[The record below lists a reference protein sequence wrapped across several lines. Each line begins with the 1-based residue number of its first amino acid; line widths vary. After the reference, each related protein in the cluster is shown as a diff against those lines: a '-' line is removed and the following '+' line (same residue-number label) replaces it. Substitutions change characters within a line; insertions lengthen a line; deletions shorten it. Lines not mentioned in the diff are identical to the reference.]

1 MTISGEK
8 RHKQVSRIQIDNLV
22 VDNHIPKITKYSY
35 PLLFIH
41 GAGGTSEY
49 LKNYLQFFSK
59 AGWQS
64 YAINLRGHHPS
75 EQEST
80 LAQMTIE
87 DYVEDVER
95 VMTDLSIE
103 NCVLIG
109 HSMGGLIA
117 QKIAAQ
123 FRSIK
128 ALITIASAPPFG
140 VPLEMHADLL
150 HPETIMKSL
159 WDIKSIWDMMNFA
172 PMATS
177 AFMAEKTFLNNID
190 ETERE
195 EIFSMFVAESLMV
208 GYQIAQGVFVD
219 PAEIK
224 CPKLVIGCKLD
235 AMSPESMEQK
245 LAEFLQADYISYE
258 QFAHLPMLETG
269 WEKSAKDIA
278 NWLKINV
285 AGLARKQKG

>member
-1 MTISGEK
+1 MAHIK
-8 RHKQVSRIQIDNLV
+8 IDNLV
-22 VDNHIPKITKYSY
+22 IDKHLPRTLKYSY

-49 LKNYLQFFSK
+49 LKNYLLFFAK
-59 AGWQS
+59 AGWPS

-75 EQEST
+75 DQEFA

-87 DYVEDVER
+87 DYLEDVER
-95 VMTDLSIE
+95 VMRDLAIE

-117 QKIAAQ
+117 QKIAMN
-123 FRSIK
+123 FKSVK
-128 ALITIASAPPFG
+128 ALITISSAPPFG
-140 VPLEMHADLL
+140 VTPEMHADLL
-150 HPETIMKSL
+150 DPGTIMKS
-159 WDIKSIWDMMNFA
+159 IWEMMNLT
-172 PMATS
+172 PVATS
-177 AFMAEKTFLNNID
+177 AFMAEKTLLNNID

-195 EIFSMFVAESLMV
+195 EIFRMFVAESLMV

-235 AMSPESMEQK
+235 LMAPESMEQK
-245 LAEFLQADYISYE
+245 MAEFLQADYISYD
-258 QFAHLPMLETG
+258 QFAHLPMLEAG
-269 WEKSAKDIA
+269 WEQSASDISCWLQNNVKD
-278 NWLKINV
+278 LPS
-285 AGLARKQKG
+285 KQKG